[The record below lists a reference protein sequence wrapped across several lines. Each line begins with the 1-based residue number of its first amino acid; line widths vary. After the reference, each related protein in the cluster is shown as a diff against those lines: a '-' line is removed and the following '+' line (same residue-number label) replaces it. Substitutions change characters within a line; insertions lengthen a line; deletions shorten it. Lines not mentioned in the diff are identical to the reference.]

1 MVILGISLIAWPL
14 WEIPECMAVT
24 ALVYSLGLKKLPL
37 VKVII
42 ISLLQAMSAYLIR
55 LLPLTPGVNIFI
67 EILVL
72 ALLFVWIAG
81 LDVRIGLIC
90 CMTGVFLLLVL
101 EGGGNLLIQHLGIYS
116 GDNLQ
121 SDYYIQSIMGYPRII
136 IILLLAILNKKV
148 KKNVFHTAWKFIL
161 K

>member
-1 MVILGISLIAWPL
+1 MGILLTARPL
-14 WEIPECMAVT
+14 WEVPECMAVT
-24 ALVYSLGLKKLPL
+24 ALVYSLGLKELPL
-37 VKVII
+37 AKVII
-42 ISLLQAMSAYLIR
+42 IGLLQAMFAYLIR

-81 LDVRIGLIC
+81 LDVRIGVIC

-101 EGGGNLLIQHLGIYS
+101 EGACNILIQRLGVYS

-121 SDYYIQSIMGYPRII
+121 SDYYLQSVMGCLRII
-136 IILLLAILNKKV
+136 IILLLSILNKNI
-148 KKNVFHTAWKFIL
+148 KKNIFNTAWKFIL